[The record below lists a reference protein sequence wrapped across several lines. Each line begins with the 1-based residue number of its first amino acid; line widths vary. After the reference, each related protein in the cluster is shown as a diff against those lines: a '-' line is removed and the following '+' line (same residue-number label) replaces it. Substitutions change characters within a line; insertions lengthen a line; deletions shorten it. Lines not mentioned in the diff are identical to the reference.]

1 MKKGKLILNLP
12 KANCGNV
19 DRIIR
24 AALSV
29 ALLLYCVFFWQVIG
43 DVFLQSF
50 ILVFAILNLIS
61 TTIGWCPIY
70 QLANINTCKSDF
82 T

>member
-1 MKKGKLILNLP
+1 MMNLL

-24 AALSV
+24 ALLSV
-29 ALLLYCVFFWQVIG
+29 ALLLYCVFFWESIG
-43 DVFLQSF
+43 DVFLQSI
-50 ILVFAILNLIS
+50 ILIFSILNLIS

-82 T
+82 K

>member
-1 MKKGKLILNLP
+1 ML

-24 AALSV
+24 ALLSLALI
-29 ALLLYCVFFWQVIG
+29 LYCLFFWGEIG
-43 DVFLQSF
+43 DVFLQA
-50 ILVFAILNLIS
+50 IVLTFAILNLIS

-70 QLANINTCKSDF
+70 QLANINTRKSDLN
-82 T
+82 